1 MPARRALLEPIR
13 GSPSTLG
20 GGASP
25 HRFWST
31 SSTAVFGERILEAT
45 LRPTPRRHIPSP
57 KKRPRGGRP
66 SATEGL
72 ALGPGKAALF
82 QGTLTAARPICVS
95 HAPRRSRNPAAGEPR
110 WSSYSCTGER
120 PGVPGSG
127 TQSHQLVALQRPG
140 GGRSGGLR
148 PSPTNSPSGPGQ
160 PLCAWADHRGCL
172 DYRQPVWSA
181 SP

>member
-1 MPARRALLEPIR
+1 MPARGALRVPIR
-13 GSPSTLG
+13 GSPSTPG

-25 HRFWST
+25 HRFRST
-31 SSTAVFGERILEAT
+31 SSAAGGRRANPGGHAASDTPEAHP
-45 LRPTPRRHIPSP
+45 LA

-110 WSSYSCTGER
+110 WSSYPCAGER

-140 GGRSGGLR
+140 GGGRSGGLR
-148 PSPTNSPSGPGQ
+148 MTPTNSPSVPDF
-160 PLCAWADHRGCL
+160 A
-172 DYRQPVWSA
+172 PVSVG
-181 SP
+181 